1 MTDIKEQL
9 SEKLIIA
16 TFIILICSCC
26 KSEEDGPIKVLILSG
41 KNNHEWQKTTPVL
54 VRMYKETNL
63 FEISVTD
70 LPDTLKY
77 PDMKQ
82 FDVIVSNWNMWPD
95 SVIRLT
101 KEWENDFSRY
111 VENGGGVVTF
121 HAGATSFY
129 KWDNYHRIGIGR
141 WGKDTKHSTTKGKI
155 IVFDQQHPITKG
167 ISDFYITD
175 EIWEKTD
182 IHHDAKPLASVTATD
197 VQDGHQI
204 NSNAVFVSQAGR
216 GRTFYIIF
224 GHDQRAV
231 LNSGLQILLLRATQW
246 AAKRDVTIEPSAE
259 LAKKTVFTVSHFNWQ
274 RSDTSLTLLNN
285 SDKVWQF
292 NYNNRFGK
300 PYFHPL
306 CANNSVLTCASPPD
320 HRWHMGFWFSW
331 KYING
336 VNYWEYLDNFKSDE
350 TGFRS
355 AGITETVKC
364 ELNKNPDFS
373 ADIRMDLRYHP
384 ADNDAVLA
392 EIRNIHVSPPC
403 EDGSYCIDHE
413 NVFTPLAEEVI
424 LDRTPVVAE
433 PDGKL
438 SGGYAGLSIRF
449 SQDYTSL
456 VVIAPDDKDN
466 YKKNNWVYMG
476 FKSLTGDTAGVCI
489 LQNMKFTTSATSW
502 YIINK
507 PEIPFFYY
515 SPAVLFDE
523 KIRLKKGEKLSL
535 KYRTW
540 IIPGQIGKEELQ
552 TKYEEYMNSQ

>member
-1 MTDIKEQL
+1 
-9 SEKLIIA
+9 
-16 TFIILICSCC
+16 
-26 KSEEDGPIKVLILSG
+26 
-41 KNNHEWQKTTPVL
+41 
-54 VRMYKETNL
+54 
-63 FEISVTD
+63 
-70 LPDTLKY
+70 
-77 PDMKQ
+77 
-82 FDVIVSNWNMWPD
+82 
-95 SVIRLT
+95 
-101 KEWENDFSRY
+101 
-111 VENGGGVVTF
+111 
-121 HAGATSFY
+121 
-129 KWDNYHRIGIGR
+129 
-141 WGKDTKHSTTKGKI
+141 
-155 IVFDQQHPITKG
+155 
-167 ISDFYITD
+167 
-175 EIWEKTD
+175 
-182 IHHDAKPLASVTATD
+182 
-197 VQDGHQI
+197 
-204 NSNAVFVSQAGR
+204 
-216 GRTFYIIF
+216 
-224 GHDQRAV
+224 
-231 LNSGLQILLLRATQW
+231 
-246 AAKRDVTIEPSAE
+246 
-259 LAKKTVFTVSHFNWQ
+259 
-274 RSDTSLTLLNN
+274 
-285 SDKVWQF
+285 
-292 NYNNRFGK
+292 
-300 PYFHPL
+300 
-306 CANNSVLTCASPPD
+306 
-320 HRWHMGFWFSW
+320 MGFWFSW